1 MPLARNLEFAPVNK
15 FTCDCSLSFVFLSF
29 IWFFARLFVSLSR
42 LTAAEAAAMIK
53 NGQTIGLSGFTPAGT
68 AKMVTAE
75 VAKIAEAEHAAGR
88 PFKISIFTGASTG
101 QSTDGD
107 LSNAHA
113 IDFRAPYT
121 TNPDFRKHVNMN
133 ELNYSDLNLSNMA
146 TQIRQGYLGPVNW
159 AIIEAC
165 AVEKVGDKAHIYL
178 TAAGGIAP
186 TVCRLATEGIIIELN
201 AFHERSGM
209 GMHDVYEIEDHP
221 FRKPVMIC
229 HPGDRIGKPYIEV
242 DASRIIGVV
251 EGNVPDEARSFK
263 DPDPITTQ
271 IGQNVADFLVANM
284 KCGKIPP
291 TFLNLQSGVGSGANA
306 VLGALGH
313 STEVPNFNIYTE
325 VLQDAPVQ
333 LMREGRVLSA
343 SACSLTVTNECM
355 KGIYRDMDFFRDKL
369 VLRPSEISN
378 NPEVIARIGVCSL
391 NTAIEVDLYGHVNS
405 TKICGTKMMNGIGG
419 SADFTNNAYLSI
431 FTCGSTTK
439 GGAISSIVPFASHID
454 HTNHFVDAVITEYG
468 VADLRHKSD
477 MQKSVELIK
486 VAHPDYRPMLM
497 DYLKYAEKGGGHT
510 HHCLSAA
517 FAMHDT
523 FLRKGD
529 MRLTDWAE
537 YVK

>member
-1 MPLARNLEFAPVNK
+1 MDFNK
-15 FTCDCSLSFVFLSF
+15 IS
-29 IWFFARLFVSLSR
+29 
-42 LTAAEAAAMIK
+42 AAEAAALIQ
-53 NGQTIGLSGFTPAGT
+53 NGQTIGLSGFTPAGVPKCT
-68 AKMVTAE
+68 PAEIAKKA
-75 VAKIAEAEHAAGR
+75 AAEHAAGR
-88 PFKISIFTGASTG
+88 SFKISVFTGASTG
-101 QSTDGD
+101 QSCDGE
-107 LSNAHA
+107 LSNAEA

-121 TNPDFRKHVNMN
+121 TNPDFRKNVNRN
-133 ELNYSDLNLSNMA
+133 SLNYSDLNLSNMA

-165 AVEKVGDKAHIYL
+165 DVERVGSKAHIYL
-178 TAAGGIAP
+178 TAAGGISP

-201 AFHERSGM
+201 AFHSPKSKGI
-209 GMHDVYEIEDHP
+209 HDVYEIEDHP
-221 FRKPVMIC
+221 HRTPIMINKAS
-229 HPGDRIGKPYIEV
+229 DRIGKPYVEV
-242 DASRIIGVV
+242 DASRIVGVV
-251 EGNVPDEARSFK
+251 ECNIPDEARAFK
-263 DPDPITTQ
+263 DPDPITSQ
-271 IGQNVADFLVANM
+271 IGQNVADFLLANM
-284 KCGKIPP
+284 KQGLIPSS
-291 TFLNLQSGVGSGANA
+291 FLNLQSGVGSGANA

-313 STEVPNFNIYTE
+313 CPEVPDFNIYTE
-325 VLQDAPVQ
+325 VLQDAPVG
-333 LMREGRVLSA
+333 LMKQGRVLSA
-343 SACSLTVTNECM
+343 SACSLTVTNECLLD
-355 KGIYRDMDFFRDKL
+355 IYDNMDFFKDKL

-378 NPEVIARIGVCSL
+378 SPEVIARIGVCSL
-391 NTAIEVDLYGHVNS
+391 NTAIECDIYGHVNS

-454 HTNHFVDAVITEYG
+454 HTNHFIDAVITEYG

-477 MQKSVELIK
+477 MQKAEALIA
-486 VAHPDYRPMLM
+486 VAHPDYQPMLR
-497 DYLKYAEKGGGHT
+497 DYLKFAEKTGGHT

>member
-1 MPLARNLEFAPVNK
+1 M
-15 FTCDCSLSFVFLSF
+15 SFN
-29 IWFFARLFVSLSR
+29 R

-75 VAKIAEAEHAAGR
+75 VAKLAEAEHAAGR
-88 PFKISIFTGASTG
+88 PYKISIFTGASTG

-165 AVEKVGDKAHIYL
+165 AVEKVGDKAQIYL

-477 MQKSVELIK
+477 MQKSEELIK
-486 VAHPDYRPMLM
+486 VAHPDYQPMLR
-497 DYLKYAEKGGGHT
+497 DYLKYAQTNGGHT

-537 YVK
+537 YLKQ

>member
-1 MPLARNLEFAPVNK
+1 MEFK
-15 FTCDCSLSFVFLSF
+15 
-29 IWFFARLFVSLSR
+29 R
-42 LTAAEAAAMIK
+42 LTAAEAAAMIE
-53 NGQTIGLSGFTPAGT
+53 NGQTIGLSGFTPAG
-68 AKMVTAE
+68 
-75 VAKIAEAEHAAGR
+75 VAKSVPAEIAKKAESEHAAGR
-88 PFKISIFTGASTG
+88 PYKINIFTGASTG
-101 QSTDGD
+101 QSCDGD
-107 LSNAHA
+107 MANAQA
-113 IDFRAPYT
+113 IGFRAPYT
-121 TNPDFRKHVNMN
+121 TNPDFRRHVNLN
-133 ELNYSDLNLSNMA
+133 ELAYSDLNLSNMA
-146 TQIRQGYLGPVNW
+146 TQIRQGYLGQVNW

-165 AVEKVGDKAHIYL
+165 ALEKVGNKAHIYL
-178 TAAGGIAP
+178 TAAGGISP

-201 AFHERSGM
+201 AFHEPSCM
-209 GMHDVYEIEDHP
+209 GIHDVYEIEDHP
-221 FRKPVMIC
+221 HRTPIMITRAS
-229 HPGDRIGKPYIEV
+229 DRIGKPYVEV
-242 DASRIIGVV
+242 DADRIIGVV
-251 EGNVPDEARSFK
+251 ECNIPDEARSFK

-271 IGQNVADFLVANM
+271 IGQNVADFLLQNM
-284 KCGKIPP
+284 KQGLIPP

-313 STEVPNFNIYTE
+313 CPEVPNFSIYTE

-333 LMREGRVLSA
+333 LMRDGRVLSA
-343 SACSLTVTNECM
+343 SACSLTVTNECL

-378 NPEVIARIGVCSL
+378 CPEVIARIGVCSL
-391 NTAIEVDLYGHVNS
+391 NTAIEADIYGHINS

-419 SADFTNNAYLSI
+419 SADFTNSAYLSI

-439 GGAISSIVPFASHID
+439 GGAISSIVPFCSHID

-477 MQKSVELIK
+477 MQKAEELIR
-486 VAHPDYRPMLM
+486 VAHPDYQPLLR
-497 DYLKYAEKGGGHT
+497 DYLKYAAPFGGHT

-529 MRLTDWAE
+529 MRLTDLAE